1 MNPIRKFAY
10 AAVVSLSILAVQPTP
25 AAAEEARG
33 SFTLSHDVRFQKVVL
48 RPGVYT
54 FSLRSTGASEFLIL
68 RGSNGGT
75 DAMLLVN
82 DVDSSKPN
90 EASRLTLVSREGQSF
105 ASSMALPEYD
115 MTLRFAVPSEAPAK

>member
-1 MNPIRKFAY
+1 MKSIRTFAY
-10 AAVVSLSILAVQPTP
+10 AAALTLSMFAVQPTP
-25 AAAEEARG
+25 AAAEEAHG
-33 SFTLSHDVRFQKVVL
+33 SFSLSHDVRIQKVVL
-48 RPGVYT
+48 HPGDYT
-54 FSLRSTGASEFLIL
+54 FSLKSMGASEFLIL

-90 EASRLTLVSREGQSF
+90 EASRLVLVSREGQSF

-115 MTLRFAVPSEAPAK
+115 MTLRFVVPSEAPSK